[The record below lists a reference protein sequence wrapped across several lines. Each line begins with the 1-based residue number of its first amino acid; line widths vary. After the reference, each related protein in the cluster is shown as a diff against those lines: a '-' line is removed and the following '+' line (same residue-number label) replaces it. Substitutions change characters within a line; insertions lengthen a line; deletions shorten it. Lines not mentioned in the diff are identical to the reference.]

1 VPFFKRRRHNQA
13 GIEPVG
19 SLPCGS
25 QQLRPVGEDSSG
37 KQSASKQARSQGAHA
52 DGGADGSAANVG
64 AGSAIPIPPADP
76 TLYPS
81 RRKRILKGGTL
92 LTGATRLT
100 NLRGFV
106 VRRNGES
113 AYLRLAVLVR
123 TARFHAR
130 AHDTAARVGFG
141 DISRAADI
149 NFVVPG
155 ARCGARNT
163 RRIVDLPKWP
173 IFSCRAGNRASACTH
188 IPAVQEASNWAK
200 PHPNQRKKQ
209 RAQQRDGPVGSLFK
223 GHNYGSF
230 SFFNKMRFLS

>member
-1 VPFFKRRRHNQA
+1 MPPNQ
-13 GIEPVG
+13 
-19 SLPCGS
+19 L
-25 QQLRPVGEDSSG
+25 
-37 KQSASKQARSQGAHA
+37 
-52 DGGADGSAANVG
+52 G
-64 AGSAIPIPPADP
+64 AGSPIPSRPPIPPSI
-76 TLYPS
+76 PS

-149 NFVVPG
+149 NFVIPG

-173 IFSCRAGNRASACTH
+173 HLHSVAEQETVRVRVKVYAHTCRLGSEQLGNAAPKPTITATCTTRCCRL
-188 IPAVQEASNWAK
+188 IGKGTIANLK
-200 PHPNQRKKQ
+200 I
-209 RAQQRDGPVGSLFK
+209 SLA
-223 GHNYGSF
+223 
-230 SFFNKMRFLS
+230 